1 MKILKTTLS
10 YQVLLAVLLLQHSN
24 LTVIQQI
31 KNSQPLK
38 GHRIL
43 LIKMTKAKNRQKKTH
58 TIYVTSFV
66 FFYFKNIF
74 YITPALNHLVKN
86 ECFVIHTH
94 FNRMLGIRVM

>member
-10 YQVLLAVLLLQHSN
+10 YHVLIAVLQHSN

-43 LIKMTKAKNRQKKTH
+43 LIKMTKAKNRQKKTNN
-58 TIYVTSFV
+58 IYVTSFV
-66 FFYFKNIF
+66 VFFFQKHF
-74 YITPALNHLVKN
+74 LH
-86 ECFVIHTH
+86 HTCIEP
-94 FNRMLGIRVM
+94 FSEKRMFCDLYSFQ

>member
-10 YQVLLAVLLLQHSN
+10 YHVLLAVQQHSN

-31 KNSQPLK
+31 KNSQPFK

-43 LIKMTKAKNRQKKTH
+43 LIKMTKAKNRQKKTNN
-58 TIYVTSFV
+58 IYVTSFV
-66 FFYFKNIF
+66 VFFFKNIF

>member
-10 YQVLLAVLLLQHSN
+10 YHVLLAVQQHSN

-43 LIKMTKAKNRQKKTH
+43 LIKMTKAKNRQKT
-58 TIYVTSFV
+58 TNNICVTSFV
-66 FFYFKNIF
+66 VFFSKTFF
-74 YITPALNHLVKN
+74 TLHL
-86 ECFVIHTH
+86 H
-94 FNRMLGIRVM
+94 